1 MSDGMAA
8 GTPFPSTS
16 MPDRD
21 WWSALWPD
29 PQGMLRSLGIEPHM
43 TVLDLCCG
51 DGYFTAPLARL
62 VDGKVHALDLDPK
75 MIERAKAEVA
85 RHGAS
90 VRQWINADALDVA
103 RHIPDPVDFVLMAN
117 TFHGVPDQARLAAEV
132 RKVLRPG
139 SWFAI
144 VNWHP
149 LPRERTTV
157 LGQPRG
163 PKTGMRM
170 SPDDVASAV
179 GPAGFHASR
188 TVDLPP
194 YHYAIL
200 LSRTDIGAT

>member
-1 MSDGMAA
+1 MTEITA
-8 GTPFPSTS
+8 GTPFSSTS

-29 PQGMLRSLGIEPHM
+29 PLGMLRSLDIEPHM

-62 VDGKVHALDLDPK
+62 VDGEVHALDLDPK

-85 RHGAS
+85 RHDAS

-103 RHIPDPVDFVLMAN
+103 RHLPDPVDFVLMAN

-139 SWFAI
+139 GWFAI
-144 VNWHP
+144 VNGHP
-149 LPRERTTV
+149 LPREQTIV

-170 SPDDVASAV
+170 SPNDVFSAV
-179 GPAGFHASR
+179 GPVGFHASR
-188 TVDLPP
+188 IVELPP